1 MFKDIGTVSSSLY
14 GNWETKE
21 LEPKSSGEDII
32 TALSD
37 GYISIS
43 DIYEVIQAPGFML
56 WFCYIFLW
64 YKYIIEILDRFRLLK
79 LIILEVKN
87 DN

>member
-21 LEPKSSGEDII
+21 LEPKNAGEDII

-56 WFCYIFLW
+56 
-64 YKYIIEILDRFRLLK
+64 
-79 LIILEVKN
+79 
-87 DN
+87 

>member
-56 WFCYIFLW
+56 
-64 YKYIIEILDRFRLLK
+64 
-79 LIILEVKN
+79 
-87 DN
+87 

>member
-21 LEPKSSGEDII
+21 LEPKNSGEDII

-56 WFCYIFLW
+56 WFWDIFFVIQI
-64 YKYIIEILDRFRLLK
+64 YNENVGSVSFF
-79 LIILEVKN
+79 
-87 DN
+87 